1 MSNNAKL
8 KYEFELDNIDKPLS
22 KSDLSQKLQDAKEE
36 AKLSRCLSDP
46 DTRYAFSVVS
56 IFLIPLILI
65 YIVLCAFIFIPDFI
79 EGKIQIIDIIK
90 EAILFSSPV
99 ILGYIIIIIYIIII
113 FISCKKHVKDMETNS
128 NYVFNKELNQLN
140 DCLVNKNETY
150 EVRYLHEL
158 IKENKYITYLTT
170 INEDDNTAHLVIEV
184 DDKFKKLNPN
194 DYSNQDLEL
203 INQFNTH
210 YKLNTNKD
218 SLYFFE
224 HNVNQYIDKDV
235 LNSRFDAQSLQE
247 LHDKTE
253 KIKNLA
259 QRN

>member
-1 MSNNAKL
+1 MSNTTQL
-8 KYEFELDNIDKPLS
+8 KYDFELDNIDKPLS

-36 AKLSRCLSDP
+36 AKLSRCLSDH

-99 ILGYIIIIIYIIII
+99 ILGYIIIIINIIII
-113 FISCKKHVKDMETNS
+113 FISCKKYVKDMETNS

-140 DCLVNKNETY
+140 DRLVNKNETY

-158 IKENKYITYLTT
+158 IKENKYITYYTT
-170 INEDDNTAHLVIEV
+170 INKNDNTAHLIIEV
-184 DDKFKKLNPN
+184 DDTFKKLNPN

-210 YKLNTNKD
+210 YKLKTNKD
-218 SLYFFE
+218 ALYFFE
-224 HNVNQYIDKDV
+224 QNVNQHINKDV
-235 LNSRFDAQSLQE
+235 LNSRYNAQSLQE
-247 LHDKTE
+247 LHNKTE

>member
-1 MSNNAKL
+1 MSTAEQL
-8 KYEFELDNIDKPLS
+8 KYDFELDNIDKPLS
-22 KSDLSQKLQDAKEE
+22 KSDLSQKLQDAKEN
-36 AKLSRCLSDP
+36 ARLSHCLSNS

-65 YIVLCAFIFIPDFI
+65 YIALCAFVFIPDFI

-99 ILGYIIIIIYIIII
+99 ILGYIMIIIYIIII
-113 FISCKKHVKDMETNS
+113 FISCKKHVKDIETNS
-128 NYVFNKELNQLN
+128 NHVFNKELNQLN
-140 DCLVNKNETY
+140 NCLVNKNEQF

-158 IKENKYITYLTT
+158 IKENKYITYHT
-170 INEDDNTAHLVIEV
+170 IINDDNTAHLIIEV
-184 DDKFKKLNPN
+184 DNKFKKLDRN
-194 DYSNQDLEL
+194 DYSDQDLEL
-203 INQFNTH
+203 INQYNTH

-218 SLYFFE
+218 ALHFFE
-224 HNVNQYIDKDV
+224 QNVNQHIDKDK